1 VIQQFQ
7 PKYDPSLNIESEPIK
22 PINNTIQ
29 SDVISEVVNSVIQAP
44 YTTVTKITPITDNI
58 NTDNEDKI

>member
-1 VIQQFQ
+1 MIQQFQ
-7 PKYDPSLNIESEPIK
+7 PKYDPSLNIESEPLK

-29 SDVISEVVNSVIQAP
+29 SDVISGVVNSVIQTP
-44 YTTVTKITPITDNI
+44 YTTVTKMTPITDNM

>member
-1 VIQQFQ
+1 MIQQFQ

-22 PINNTIQ
+22 PLNNTIQ

-44 YTTVTKITPITDNI
+44 YTTVTKMTPITDNI
-58 NTDNEDKI
+58 NTNNEDKI

>member
-7 PKYDPSLNIESEPIK
+7 PKYDPSLNIESEPLK

-29 SDVISEVVNSVIQAP
+29 SDVISGVVNSVIQTP
-44 YTTVTKITPITDNI
+44 YTTVTKMTPITDNM

>member
-1 VIQQFQ
+1 MIQQFQ

-22 PINNTIQ
+22 PLNNTIQ

>member
-22 PINNTIQ
+22 PLNNTIQ